1 MFKRMAAWVLAGAL
15 IMSSGVISADE
26 GKTPAQPDANGKAA
40 VVSTDPADY
49 ALPVADF
56 EFGIQKGEPV
66 DHDFFDDA
74 VFIGDSI
81 SLKLYHYVKKQ
92 RQTDDDFL
100 GDAQFLVA
108 GSLGSGNAL
117 WEVSKESVH
126 PSYRGK
132 KMLIEDAVDDMDSD
146 LVYIMLGINDVALY
160 GIEGAVENM
169 RTLIKRIID
178 EEHDVE
184 IYVQSATPRI
194 ASVTSKPTN
203 QAIFEYDLK
212 LYEMCLEE
220 GWNFVDVASVMRD
233 ANGNL
238 KDEYCSDAPTM
249 GMHFT
254 DEACQVW
261 IDYLL
266 THAK

>member
-1 MFKRMAAWVLAGAL
+1 MILTP
-15 IMSSGVISADE
+15 GVISADTE
-26 GKTPAQPDANGKAA
+26 GKKPVQPDEAA
-40 VVSTDPADY
+40 EIQVISTNPADY
-49 ALPVADF
+49 PAPKADF
-56 EFGIQKGEPV
+56 EFGIQAGEPV

-100 GDAQFLVA
+100 GDARFLVA

-117 WEVSKESVH
+117 WDVSNESVH
-126 PSYRGK
+126 PSYKGK
-132 KMLIEDAVDDMDSD
+132 KMLLEDAVDRMDAEK
-146 LVYIMLGINDVALY
+146 VYIMLGINDVALY
-160 GIEGAVENM
+160 GIDGSIENM
-169 RTLIKRIID
+169 RTLIKRILK
-178 EEHDVE
+178 EESGAE

-194 ASVTSKPTN
+194 AAVTSKPTN
-203 QAIFEYDLK
+203 KMLFEYDLK

-220 GWNFVDVASVMRD
+220 GWHFVDVASVMRD
-233 ANGNL
+233 ENGNL
-238 KDEYCSDAPTM
+238 FDAYCSDAPTM

-261 IDYLL
+261 VDYLL
-266 THAK
+266 THAE

>member
-1 MFKRMAAWVLAGAL
+1 
-15 IMSSGVISADE
+15 
-26 GKTPAQPDANGKAA
+26 
-40 VVSTDPADY
+40 
-49 ALPVADF
+49 
-56 EFGIQKGEPV
+56 
-66 DHDFFDDA
+66 
-74 VFIGDSI
+74 
-81 SLKLYHYVKKQ
+81 
-92 RQTDDDFL
+92 
-100 GDAQFLVA
+100 
-108 GSLGSGNAL
+108 
-117 WEVSKESVH
+117 
-126 PSYRGK
+126 
-132 KMLIEDAVDDMDSD
+132 
-146 LVYIMLGINDVALY
+146 
-160 GIEGAVENM
+160 VENM